1 MATISSDS
9 GGTITIHGVEYSITK
24 WGVEYFTEPIQINS
38 IDGSVEYASGP
49 FGWGGEVEFIAC
61 NPPTPNSCGTIAEL
75 VLKTGTRE
83 YRGKALITSCDL
95 NTSDSKNFSITAGF
109 EGQEELESKDEP
121 DLAKSGFLTAL
132 EVEWDEELLAKDSK
146 ESLPNPQE
154 VWYNKLP
161 LWAQRIRNLELD

>member
-1 MATISSDS
+1 MMISSS
-9 GGTITIHGVEYSITK
+9 NKGSITIHGIEYPLTGWELEFSSGTPPSPS
-24 WGVEYFTEPIQINS
+24 YIQ
-38 IDGSVEYASGP
+38 AP
-49 FGWGGEVEFIAC
+49 PTWGGRVEFIVGAI
-61 NPPTPNSCGTIAEL
+61 PNDPISTHLVKL
-75 VLKTGTRE
+75 VLKTGTGE

-109 EGQEELESKDEP
+109 EGQEELESTDEP